1 MFELVGLKARMSTED
16 DMHLDY
22 YSNNRLTSINTCPTF
37 GVLTSSQHKE
47 MPNANRAMPLE
58 AGGVSHDGFAA
69 VRWYQYYYFQCYN
82 STQEANAMFHGD
94 RLFPNGRFGQMF
106 DTINTNSTHRTNVIN
121 FACEAVETADFYD
134 DISDKKRTISN
145 IQEAL
150 IAYVDAWDMERYP
163 VWIRDPLDPKTDIG
177 IEIPFDIV
185 IEIEYFDKSQDETFA
200 GFHNKLKIR
209 FKGILDGLHVD
220 PKHDYR
226 IFIEEN
232 KTASVLNDNWL
243 SQWILSHQ
251 ITGYCLAS
259 TTFTNEDC
267 DHAVVSGMRLPIGR
281 NPQEGIRKEHVNRN
295 ALMYEKWANWVVTS
309 VDMERQW
316 RDDPIGAP
324 MYTHSCN
331 RYFSVCEFLPF
342 CAATSLEEKK
352 LILSEMVDKDM

>member
-1 MFELVGLKARMSTED
+1 MFRLISLNTRMSTED
-16 DMHLDY
+16 DMNLDY
-22 YSNNRLTSINTCPTF
+22 YSNNRLTSINTCPTY

-47 MPNANRAMPLE
+47 MPNTSRAMPLE
-58 AGGVSHDGFAA
+58 AGSVAHDGFAA
-69 VRWYQYYYFQCYN
+69 VRWYQYYHFQHDGNCE
-82 STQEANAMFHGD
+82 TVWQNAMMHGE

-106 DTINTNSTHRTNVIN
+106 DTIQDGSTHRTNVIN
-121 FACEAVETADFYD
+121 FTCEAVETADFYD
-134 DISDKKRTISN
+134 DITDKKRTVSN

-150 IAYVDAWDMERYP
+150 IAYIDAWDMVRYP
-163 VWIRDPLDPKTDIG
+163 IWIRDPSDPFTDIG

-185 IEIEYFDKSQDETFA
+185 VEIDYEDKI
-200 GFHNKLKIR
+200 GIKKLTIR
-209 FKGILDGLHVD
+209 FKGILDGLHTD
-220 PKHDYR
+220 PKYGNR

-251 ITGYCLAS
+251 ITGYCLAA

-267 DHAVVSGMRLPIGR
+267 DHAVVSGMRIPIGR
-281 NPQEGIRKEHVNRN
+281 NSQEGIRKEHVNRN

-309 VDMERQW
+309 VSMERAW
-316 RDDPIGAP
+316 RDDPINAP

-342 CAATSLEEKK
+342 CAATSIEEKK
-352 LILSEMVDKDM
+352 LILSEMVDKDT